1 VDNILNKPDY
11 SSSPVCI
18 VTPRVSG
25 MGGAQLY
32 ALRRIQFLKKKGI
45 HAMLL
50 VTDDTNFILE
60 KQFGDVSILVRKDL
74 AKPVFYYS
82 DQNLDKIIHSICS
95 DLHIFSQNLV
105 LESHSLRL
113 SIWCELIASRLKCK
127 HIIYPL
133 NETSITSWEFNP
145 VKDFFIWKQVRTEL
159 LGASKPSLRVILGR
173 YYRESKAVYINIGF
187 DPNEITAISCPN
199 ILGHFDKDSFKIGT
213 ISRLSKPYIEVLLN
227 EVRWVAA
234 NNPLVRFTFI
244 VAGDDVDRKIRKKLT
259 KKYPSTPNMSILFT
273 GYLNP
278 LGKDFFQGLDIYIG
292 MATSVINSAALKC
305 ASITVDPITSL
316 SAGFFGITSKDTMFA
331 SKEELRPIR
340 YWLQKVITNSSLIE
354 EARIAGHKHFLEE
367 YNNESC
373 MTLIQSL
380 IGQSS
385 RTKDYF
391 SFNKGYTSSFLLKKY
406 FILEGSRFYSLLRE
420 FTGVVFPYNRIR
432 SIFQRLF

>member
-11 SSSPVCI
+11 GSSPVCI

-32 ALRRIQFLKKKGI
+32 ALRRIHFLKKKGI
-45 HAMLL
+45 YAMLL

-60 KQFGDVSILVRKDL
+60 KQFGDVSILVHKDL

-82 DQNLDKIIHSICS
+82 DQDRDNIIQSICS
-95 DLHIFSQNLV
+95 ELHIFSQNLV

-113 SIWCELIASRLKCK
+113 SIWCELIAGRLKCK

-145 VKDFFIWKQVRTEL
+145 VKDFFIWKQDRTEL

-199 ILGHFDKDSFKIGT
+199 ILGYFDKDSFKIGT

-227 EVRWVAA
+227 EVGWVAA
-234 NNPLVRFTFI
+234 NNPLVNFTLI
-244 VAGDDVDRKIRKKLT
+244 GAGDDVDGEIREKLT
-259 KKYPSTPNMSILFT
+259 KKFPSKQNMSIVFT

-278 LGKDFFQGLDIYIG
+278 LGQDFFQGLDIYIG

-316 SAGFFGITSKDTMFA
+316 SAGFFGLTSKDTMFA
-331 SKEELRPIR
+331 SREELRPIR
-340 YWLQKVITNSSLIE
+340 YWLQKAITDTSLIE

-380 IGQSS
+380 IGQSNRS
-385 RTKDYF
+385 KDYF
-391 SFNKGYTSSFLLKKY
+391 SFNKGYTSSILYKKY
-406 FILEGSRFYSLLRE
+406 FNLEGSRFYSPLRE
-420 FTGVVFPYNRIR
+420 FIGVIPSFSRVR